1 MGALASTGALMAA
14 GAVHADTNYTVKAGD
29 TVSQLALD
37 YNSSVDAITQQN
49 HLADPNFIVVG
60 QHLDIPND
68 DNDGQT
74 AGQDNSQVTAQN
86 TSATTADAS
95 AAVLT
100 PTANVNANDVN
111 SGGNQN
117 STINLGNN
125 TSVVLPTKTAS
136 NTANTNA
143 TVQPQTTATTNTQ
156 AAATTNVQTAGGNG
170 GSNVTPANATHS
182 PAQAVA
188 IAQAQIGTPYVWG
201 GNQPGGF
208 DCSGLVQ
215 YAYGLDAAHRTTYTQ
230 ETMGAHHYDVQNA
243 QPGDIYFWGTDSAP
257 YHEALATGN
266 GNYIQAPQPGQNV
279 QNGNINWY
287 RPNYYVSMNN

>member
-14 GAVHADTNYTVKAGD
+14 GAVHADTNYTVKPGD

-37 YNSSVDAITQQN
+37 YNSSIDAITQQN

-68 DNDGQT
+68 NNDGQSSDQN
-74 AGQDNSQVTAQN
+74 AGQGTVQD
-86 TSATTADAS
+86 TSATTADTS
-95 AAVLT
+95 AAVLA
-100 PTANVNANDVN
+100 PTANVTADDNNA
-111 SGGNQN
+111 NQN
-117 STINLGNN
+117 STISLGNN
-125 TSVVLPTKTAS
+125 TSVVLPSSTAN
-136 NTANTNA
+136 NTANASA
-143 TVQPQTTATTNTQ
+143 TAQPQMTATTNAQ